1 MQNFRISLFVL
12 IFSTQ
17 LFAQYTD
24 IINSNRPSLSKSPFS
39 VGTGVLQFENG
50 FFYEDKTFT
59 HFSDVSSFGTNLS
72 VRYGNFMEKL
82 EFVADITYRFDD
94 VKKDVIYI
102 PNNYKSY
109 GISDLTVGAKYL
121 IYQQAYD
128 DKTKEVRSWKRRTAF
143 DWKRLIPSVGAY
155 VGVNTN
161 FVGPDYKDTG
171 ITPKVGILLHNEL
184 SPRFILITNIVG
196 DKITD
201 KSKANYQYIVTA
213 TYVLHQDWSI
223 FAENEG
229 NFNDF
234 SDEFFAGIGL
244 GYLVNQHLQLDISY
258 RNALNVDLKNP
269 TFSAGFSWRLDR
281 HQDSYTDL
289 NITEEKEP
297 VEIVREPFYKR
308 IFKKKYQKK
317 EF

>member
-1 MQNFRISLFVL
+1 MQNLRIAFFFL

-50 FFYEDKTFT
+50 FFYEDKTYT

-82 EFVADITYRFDD
+82 EFVADVSYRYDN
-94 VKKDVIYI
+94 VKKDVIHI
-102 PNNYKSY
+102 PNSYKSY
-109 GISDLTVGAKYL
+109 GISDLTIGAKYL
-121 IYQQAYD
+121 IYKQAYD
-128 DKTKEVRSWKRRTAF
+128 DKTKEVRSWKRRMAF

-161 FVGPDYKDTG
+161 FVGADYKDSG
-171 ITPKVGILLHNEL
+171 ITPKVGILLHNEF
-184 SPRFILITNIVG
+184 SQRFNLITNLVG
-196 DKITD
+196 DKLTKKD
-201 KSKANYQYIVTA
+201 KANYQYIVTA

-229 NFNDF
+229 NFNNY

-258 RNALNVDLKNP
+258 RNALNPDLKNP
-269 TFSAGFSWRLDR
+269 TYSAGFSWRLDR

-289 NITEEKEP
+289 KSPDEDTI
-297 VEIVREPFYKR
+297 EIQREPFFKR
-308 IFKKKYQKK
+308 IFKKRYKKK

>member
-1 MQNFRISLFVL
+1 MKNLWIALVL
-12 IFSTQ
+12 ILCTTNIFS
-17 LFAQYTD
+17 QYTD

-72 VRYGNFMEKL
+72 VRYGNFMERL

-94 VKKDVIYI
+94 VKKDVIHI

-109 GISDLTVGAKYL
+109 GISYLTIGAKYL

-128 DKTKEVRSWKRRTAF
+128 DKTQEVRSWKRRTAF
-143 DWKRLIPSVGAY
+143 DWKRFIPSVGAY

-161 FVGPDYKDTG
+161 FVGPDYKDAG
-171 ITPKVGILLHNEL
+171 ISPKVGILLHNEF
-184 SPRFILITNIVG
+184 SPRFILVSNIIG
-196 DKITD
+196 DKLTN
-201 KSKANYQYIVTA
+201 KERANYQYIVTA
-213 TYVLHQDWSI
+213 TYVLHPDWSI

-229 NFNDF
+229 NFNNY
-234 SDEFFAGIGL
+234 SDEFFVGIGL

-258 RNALNVDLKNP
+258 RNSLNVDLKNP

-281 HQDSYTDL
+281 HQDSYIDL
-289 NITEEKEP
+289 GSPEEETI
-297 VEIVREPFYKR
+297 EIQREPFFKR
-308 IFKKKYQKK
+308 IFKKRYKKK

>member
-1 MQNFRISLFVL
+1 MQNLRIALFFL
-12 IFSTQ
+12 FCTTNIFS
-17 LFAQYTD
+17 QYTD

-39 VGTGVLQFENG
+39 VGTDVLQFETG
-50 FFYEDKTFT
+50 FFYEDKTYT

-72 VRYGNFMEKL
+72 IRYGKFMEKL
-82 EFVADITYRFDD
+82 EFVADVSYRYDD
-94 VKKDVIYI
+94 VKKDVLHI

-109 GISDLTVGAKYL
+109 GISDLTIGAKYL
-121 IYQQAYD
+121 IYRQEYD
-128 DKTKEVRSWKRRTAF
+128 DKSTEVRSWKRRMAY
-143 DWKRLIPSVGAY
+143 DWKRLIPSVGVYA
-155 VGVNTN
+155 GVNTN
-161 FVGPDYKDTG
+161 FVGPDYKDPG

-184 SPRFILITNIVG
+184 SPRFNVITNIIG
-196 DKITD
+196 DKLTD
-201 KSKANYQYIVTA
+201 KTKSNYQYILTV

-229 NFNDF
+229 NFNDY

-281 HQDSYTDL
+281 HIDSYTDL
-289 NITEEKEP
+289 NTADEETI
-297 VEIVREPFYKR
+297 EIQREPFFKR
-308 IFKKKYQKK
+308 IFKKRYKKK